1 MLNIDIFY
9 KNFKV
14 YLSCF
19 EDLFKKKGIKTII
32 FYKEI
37 SSLVKKLEDRDFIK
51 FRKYTDFDDLKEQ
64 ILNFSKEEIFYI
76 NTFDEKLVLL
86 TNELKKLLNLPFTEK
101 YEIFRNKDLQRKY
114 LLESFPEATVNF
126 QKIDFNKNEK
136 LWIDF
141 PCIIKPTSSA
151 QSSWV
156 TFLQNIWDFEN
167 FKKNISNLNKNLEAR
182 GFLKN
187 DFIVEEFIDGEIFTL
202 SYFVNDFWEYF
213 LFPIVKVKSVQ
224 DLWIDD
230 FSNYVRIIYKWLD
243 LELDEEKLD
252 FFIKKHIKIF
262 WIKNTFVFHDMKKT
276 NSWEFK
282 TIEVNGRIG
291 WYRLEMYK
299 ETFGV
304 NMLSFIDKVGH
315 LNIKEN
321 IFLQLLLFILI
332 KKLSLS
338 D

>member
-1 MLNIDIFY
+1 M
-9 KNFKV
+9 
-14 YLSCF
+14 
-19 EDLFKKKGIKTII
+19 
-32 FYKEI
+32 
-37 SSLVKKLEDRDFIK
+37 
-51 FRKYTDFDDLKEQ
+51 
-64 ILNFSKEEIFYI
+64 
-76 NTFDEKLVLL
+76 
-86 TNELKKLLNLPFTEK
+86 
-101 YEIFRNKDLQRKY
+101 
-114 LLESFPEATVNF
+114 
-126 QKIDFNKNEK
+126 
-136 LWIDF
+136 
-141 PCIIKPTSSA
+141 
-151 QSSWV
+151 
-156 TFLQNIWDFEN
+156 
-167 FKKNISNLNKNLEAR
+167 NKNLEAR

-252 FFIKKHIKIF
+252 IFIKKHIKIF

-321 IFLQLLLFILI
+321 IFFDNEKYLKIEKQKILER
-332 KKLSLS
+332 KKLFPGKLYIEVGGKLLEDNHASRVLPGFRKDNKIRIFETLKDGNILSNKEISEITGFKKDKNLKLLKSLVEKKYIVTIGNGRGTKYYKN
-338 D
+338 